1 MKNKFVHK
9 FMTYASIFYVHSIP
23 KEAGILQSLPSYLL
37 LACSYKFF
45 FFFINDVYRFQD
57 MKTMTASKHF
67 STIINNSGLKPTQD
81 SKIRKVYL
89 KIFHGCVEGDVNGEG
104 GGIMVWA

>member
-9 FMTYASIFYVHSIP
+9 FMRYASIFYVHSIP

-45 FFFINDVYRFQD
+45 FFINDVYRFQD
-57 MKTMTASKHF
+57 MKRMTASKHF
-67 STIINNSGLKPTQD
+67 STINNSGLNPTRYY
-81 SKIRKVYL
+81 KIRKVYL
-89 KIFHGCVEGDVNGEG
+89 KIFHGCVEGDVDGEG

>member
-1 MKNKFVHK
+1 MYIPYLKKLEYYKACLH
-9 FMTYASIFYVHSIP
+9 IFYLHVVTR
-23 KEAGILQSLPSYLL
+23 
-37 LACSYKFF
+37 F

>member
-1 MKNKFVHK
+1 MR
-9 FMTYASIFYVHSIP
+9 YASIFYVHSIP

-45 FFFINDVYRFQD
+45 FFINDVYRFQD
-57 MKTMTASKHF
+57 MKRMTASKHF
-67 STIINNSGLKPTQD
+67 STINNSGLNPTRY

-89 KIFHGCVEGDVNGEG
+89 KIFHGCVEGDVDGEG

>member
-1 MKNKFVHK
+1 MYIPYLKKLEYHK
-9 FMTYASIFYVHSIP
+9 ACLHIFYLHVVTS
-23 KEAGILQSLPSYLL
+23 
-37 LACSYKFF
+37 CFF
-45 FFFINDVYRFQD
+45 LINDVYRFQD

>member
-1 MKNKFVHK
+1 MYIPYLKKLEYHK
-9 FMTYASIFYVHSIP
+9 ACLHIFYLHVVTRF
-23 KEAGILQSLPSYLL
+23 
-37 LACSYKFF
+37 C
-45 FFFINDVYRFQD
+45 FFINDVYRFQD
-57 MKTMTASKHF
+57 MKRMTASKHF
-67 STIINNSGLKPTQD
+67 STIINNSGLKPTQY

>member
-1 MKNKFVHK
+1 MR
-9 FMTYASIFYVHSIP
+9 YASIFYVHSIP
-23 KEAGILQSLPSYLL
+23 KKAGILQSLPSYLL
-37 LACSYKFF
+37 LACSYKVC
-45 FFFINDVYRFQD
+45 FFINDVYRFQD
-57 MKTMTASKHF
+57 MKRMTASKHF
-67 STIINNSGLKPTQD
+67 STINNSGLNPTRD

>member
-1 MKNKFVHK
+1 MYIPYLKKLEYYKACLH
-9 FMTYASIFYVHSIP
+9 IFYLHVVTR
-23 KEAGILQSLPSYLL
+23 
-37 LACSYKFF
+37 F

-57 MKTMTASKHF
+57 MKRMTASKHF
-67 STIINNSGLKPTQD
+67 STINNSGLNPTRD

-89 KIFHGCVEGDVNGEG
+89 KIFHGCVEGDVDGKG

>member
-1 MKNKFVHK
+1 MYIPYLKKLEYYKACLH
-9 FMTYASIFYVHSIP
+9 IFYLHVVTRF
-23 KEAGILQSLPSYLL
+23 
-37 LACSYKFF
+37 C
-45 FFFINDVYRFQD
+45 FFINDVYRFQD
-57 MKTMTASKHF
+57 MKWMTASKHF
-67 STIINNSGLKPTQD
+67 STIINNSGLKPTQY

>member
-1 MKNKFVHK
+1 MYIPYLKKLEYYKACLH
-9 FMTYASIFYVHSIP
+9 IFYLHVVTS
-23 KEAGILQSLPSYLL
+23 
-37 LACSYKFF
+37 C

>member
-1 MKNKFVHK
+1 M
-9 FMTYASIFYVHSIP
+9 MRYASIFYVHSIP

-37 LACSYKFF
+37 LACSYKL

-57 MKTMTASKHF
+57 MKRMTASKHF
-67 STIINNSGLKPTQD
+67 STINNSGLNPTRD

-89 KIFHGCVEGDVNGEG
+89 KIFHGCVEGDVDGKG

>member
-9 FMTYASIFYVHSIP
+9 FMRYASIFYVHSIP
-23 KEAGILQSLPSYLL
+23 KKAGILQSLPSYLL
-37 LACSYKFF
+37 LACSYKV

-57 MKTMTASKHF
+57 MKRMTASKHF
-67 STIINNSGLKPTQD
+67 STINNSGLNPTRD

-89 KIFHGCVEGDVNGEG
+89 KIFHGCVEGDVDGKG

>member
-1 MKNKFVHK
+1 MYIPYLKKLEYYKACLH
-9 FMTYASIFYVHSIP
+9 IFYLHVVTS
-23 KEAGILQSLPSYLL
+23 
-37 LACSYKFF
+37 C

-104 GGIMVWA
+104 G

>member
-1 MKNKFVHK
+1 MYIPYLKKLEYYKACLH
-9 FMTYASIFYVHSIP
+9 IFYLHVVTS
-23 KEAGILQSLPSYLL
+23 
-37 LACSYKFF
+37 CC
-45 FFFINDVYRFQD
+45 FFINDVYRFQD

>member
-1 MKNKFVHK
+1 MR
-9 FMTYASIFYVHSIP
+9 YASIFYVHSIP

-37 LACSYKFF
+37 LACSYKL

-57 MKTMTASKHF
+57 MKRMTASKHF
-67 STIINNSGLKPTQD
+67 STINNSGLNPTRY

>member
-1 MKNKFVHK
+1 MYIPYLKKLEYYKACLH
-9 FMTYASIFYVHSIP
+9 IFYLHVVTS
-23 KEAGILQSLPSYLL
+23 
-37 LACSYKFF
+37 CFF
-45 FFFINDVYRFQD
+45 LINDVYRFQD
-57 MKTMTASKHF
+57 MKRMTASKHF
-67 STIINNSGLKPTQD
+67 STIINNSGLKPTQY

>member
-9 FMTYASIFYVHSIP
+9 FMRYASIFYVHSIP
-23 KEAGILQSLPSYLL
+23 KKAGILQSLPSYLL
-37 LACSYKFF
+37 LACSYKVI
-45 FFFINDVYRFQD
+45 FFINDVYRFQD
-57 MKTMTASKHF
+57 MKRMTASKHF
-67 STIINNSGLKPTQD
+67 STINNSGLNPTRY

>member
-1 MKNKFVHK
+1 MYIPYLKKLEYYKACLH
-9 FMTYASIFYVHSIP
+9 IFYLHVVTS
-23 KEAGILQSLPSYLL
+23 
-37 LACSYKFF
+37 CFF
-45 FFFINDVYRFQD
+45 LINDVYRFQD

-67 STIINNSGLKPTQD
+67 STIINNSGLKPTQY

>member
-1 MKNKFVHK
+1 MYIPYLKKLEYYKACLH
-9 FMTYASIFYVHSIP
+9 IFYLHVVTRF
-23 KEAGILQSLPSYLL
+23 
-37 LACSYKFF
+37 C
-45 FFFINDVYRFQD
+45 FFINDVYRFQD
-57 MKTMTASKHF
+57 MKRMTASKHF

>member
-1 MKNKFVHK
+1 MR
-9 FMTYASIFYVHSIP
+9 YASIFYVHSIP

-37 LACSYKFF
+37 LACSYKV

-57 MKTMTASKHF
+57 MKRMTASKHF
-67 STIINNSGLKPTQD
+67 STINNSGLNPTRD

>member
-1 MKNKFVHK
+1 MYIPYLKKLEYHK
-9 FMTYASIFYVHSIP
+9 ACLHIFYLHVVTS
-23 KEAGILQSLPSYLL
+23 
-37 LACSYKFF
+37 C

>member
-1 MKNKFVHK
+1 MR
-9 FMTYASIFYVHSIP
+9 YASIFYVHSIP
-23 KEAGILQSLPSYLL
+23 KKAGILQSLPSYLL
-37 LACSYKFF
+37 LACSYKV

-57 MKTMTASKHF
+57 MKRMTASKHF
-67 STIINNSGLKPTQD
+67 STINNSGLNPTRD

>member
-1 MKNKFVHK
+1 MYIPYLKKLEYYKACLH
-9 FMTYASIFYVHSIP
+9 IFYLHVVTS
-23 KEAGILQSLPSYLL
+23 
-37 LACSYKFF
+37 CFF
-45 FFFINDVYRFQD
+45 LINDVYRFQD

>member
-1 MKNKFVHK
+1 MR
-9 FMTYASIFYVHSIP
+9 YASIFYVHSIP
-23 KEAGILQSLPSYLL
+23 KKAGILQSLPSYLL
-37 LACSYKFF
+37 LACSYKV

-57 MKTMTASKHF
+57 MKRMTASKHF
-67 STIINNSGLKPTQD
+67 STINNSGLNPTRY

-89 KIFHGCVEGDVNGEG
+89 KIFHGCVEGDVDGEG

>member
-1 MKNKFVHK
+1 MYIPYLKKLEYYKACLH
-9 FMTYASIFYVHSIP
+9 IFYLHVVTS
-23 KEAGILQSLPSYLL
+23 
-37 LACSYKFF
+37 CFF
-45 FFFINDVYRFQD
+45 LINDVYRFQD

-89 KIFHGCVEGDVNGEG
+89 KIFHGCVESDVNGEG

>member
-1 MKNKFVHK
+1 M
-9 FMTYASIFYVHSIP
+9 MRYASIFYVHSIP

-37 LACSYKFF
+37 LAWSYKV

-57 MKTMTASKHF
+57 MKRMTASKHF
-67 STIINNSGLKPTQD
+67 STINNSGLNPTRD

-89 KIFHGCVEGDVNGEG
+89 KIFHGCVEGDVDGKG

>member
-1 MKNKFVHK
+1 
-9 FMTYASIFYVHSIP
+9 
-23 KEAGILQSLPSYLL
+23 
-37 LACSYKFF
+37 
-45 FFFINDVYRFQD
+45 

-104 GGIMVWA
+104 GGIMVWAQSVLFVWTVPHNKVHYRSRRLQSHTCICTHVL

>member
-1 MKNKFVHK
+1 
-9 FMTYASIFYVHSIP
+9 
-23 KEAGILQSLPSYLL
+23 
-37 LACSYKFF
+37 
-45 FFFINDVYRFQD
+45 

-67 STIINNSGLKPTQD
+67 STINNSGLNPTRD

-89 KIFHGCVEGDVNGEG
+89 KIFHGCVEGDVDGKG

>member
-1 MKNKFVHK
+1 MR
-9 FMTYASIFYVHSIP
+9 YASIFYVHSIP

-37 LACSYKFF
+37 LACSYKV

-57 MKTMTASKHF
+57 MKRMTASKHF
-67 STIINNSGLKPTQD
+67 STINNSGLNPTRY

-89 KIFHGCVEGDVNGEG
+89 KIFHGCVEGDVDGKG

>member
-1 MKNKFVHK
+1 MR
-9 FMTYASIFYVHSIP
+9 YASIFYVHSIP
-23 KEAGILQSLPSYLL
+23 KKAGILQSLPSYLL
-37 LACSYKFF
+37 LACSYKV

-57 MKTMTASKHF
+57 MKRMTASKHF
-67 STIINNSGLKPTQD
+67 SFINNSGLKPTQD

-89 KIFHGCVEGDVNGEG
+89 KIFHGCVEGDVDGKG

>member
-1 MKNKFVHK
+1 M
-9 FMTYASIFYVHSIP
+9 MRYASIFYVHSIP
-23 KEAGILQSLPSYLL
+23 KEAGILQRLPSYLL
-37 LACSYKFF
+37 LACSYKV

-57 MKTMTASKHF
+57 MKRMTASKHF
-67 STIINNSGLKPTQD
+67 STINNSGLNPTRD

-89 KIFHGCVEGDVNGEG
+89 KIFHGCVEGDVDGKG

>member
-1 MKNKFVHK
+1 MR
-9 FMTYASIFYVHSIP
+9 YASIFYVHSIP
-23 KEAGILQSLPSYLL
+23 KKAGILQSLPSYLL
-37 LACSYKFF
+37 LACSYKV

-57 MKTMTASKHF
+57 MKRMTASKHF
-67 STIINNSGLKPTQD
+67 SFINNSGLKPTQD

-89 KIFHGCVEGDVNGEG
+89 KIFHGCVEGDVDGEG

>member
-9 FMTYASIFYVHSIP
+9 FMRYASIFYVHSIP

-37 LACSYKFF
+37 LACSYKV

-57 MKTMTASKHF
+57 MKRMTASKHF
-67 STIINNSGLKPTQD
+67 STINNSGLNPTRD

-89 KIFHGCVEGDVNGEG
+89 KIFHGCVEGDVDGKG

>member
-1 MKNKFVHK
+1 MQAS
-9 FMTYASIFYVHSIP
+9 FMYIPYLKKLEYYKARLHIFYLHVVTRF
-23 KEAGILQSLPSYLL
+23 
-37 LACSYKFF
+37 C
-45 FFFINDVYRFQD
+45 FFINDVYRFQD

-67 STIINNSGLKPTQD
+67 STIINNSGLKPTQY

>member
-1 MKNKFVHK
+1 
-9 FMTYASIFYVHSIP
+9 
-23 KEAGILQSLPSYLL
+23 
-37 LACSYKFF
+37 
-45 FFFINDVYRFQD
+45 

-67 STIINNSGLKPTQD
+67 STIINNSDLKPTQD

-89 KIFHGCVEGDVNGEG
+89 KIFHGCVEGDVDGEG